1 MLLFFFFYPLPFSFF
16 FYVTSILS
24 AIHVLSFFLSR
35 IKWSFVRTAAPC
47 GSCLID
53 RKPVTA
59 STLARI
65 KRHLRDQSSSIFRRV
80 GIVSRKATPPRIH
93 KILFLLSS
101 LILFV
106 HLSVTNR
113 WNVVHVTLLLYSY
126 VYVSRS
132 TNVYTQKHSPLYF
145 LFFHFFSFYP
155 KKKKKE
161 RNTEATYGL
170 DEGPRD
176 EDNVPSHQ

>member
-1 MLLFFFFYPLPFSFF
+1 MFDWRSFVGNLISRGTDPRYLLLVSRGREEGIERRVCRICWMDENASFFFFLSPPLFFFFLRNIDPKRD
-16 FYVTSILS
+16 TR
-24 AIHVLSFFLSR
+24 SFFLS
-35 IKWSFVRTAAPC
+35 FANQMVVRTAAPC

-113 WNVVHVTLLLYSY
+113 
-126 VYVSRS
+126 
-132 TNVYTQKHSPLYF
+132 
-145 LFFHFFSFYP
+145 
-155 KKKKKE
+155 
-161 RNTEATYGL
+161 
-170 DEGPRD
+170 
-176 EDNVPSHQ
+176 

>member
-1 MLLFFFFYPLPFSFF
+1 MFDWRSFVGNLISRGTDPRYLLLVSCGREEGIERRVCRICWMDENASFFFFYPLPFSFF

-113 WNVVHVTLLLYSY
+113 
-126 VYVSRS
+126 
-132 TNVYTQKHSPLYF
+132 
-145 LFFHFFSFYP
+145 
-155 KKKKKE
+155 
-161 RNTEATYGL
+161 
-170 DEGPRD
+170 
-176 EDNVPSHQ
+176 